1 MSQAAS
7 PPRVPRPPSTA
18 LRSSEHCKGHRG
30 QQPVPPQG
38 HSRTEWGRG
47 PGSGPAEKARG
58 RGWGLDVTLSEL
70 PGWAAAVISLEFLLE
85 HSCQI
90 CADPVTCSLGP
101 SGTGSAHQSVGQMA
115 RAFAAWLGRE
125 TMVLRGPVWTRGKA
139 SNPQTVPIAG
149 ERRGEL
155 PAVLLPAFLARPQ
168 INTLMQTAAPRANI
182 HTLPRIHTH
191 RRAPSTVLP

>member
-1 MSQAAS
+1 MS
-7 PPRVPRPPSTA
+7 PDPRPRPCGRQSTVRDTEDNRRC
-18 LRSSEHCKGHRG
+18 LLKDTQGRSGDAV
-30 QQPVPPQG
+30 Q
-38 HSRTEWGRG
+38 
-47 PGSGPAEKARG
+47 ARG
-58 RGWGLDVTLSEL
+58 RLRRLGGGGGWLDVTLSEL
-70 PGWAAAVISLEFLLE
+70 PVWAAAVIRLEFLLE

-149 ERRGEL
+149 GEL
-155 PAVLLPAFLARPQ
+155 PAVLLPAFLARLQ
-168 INTLMQTAAPRANI
+168 INTLMQTAAPRGNI